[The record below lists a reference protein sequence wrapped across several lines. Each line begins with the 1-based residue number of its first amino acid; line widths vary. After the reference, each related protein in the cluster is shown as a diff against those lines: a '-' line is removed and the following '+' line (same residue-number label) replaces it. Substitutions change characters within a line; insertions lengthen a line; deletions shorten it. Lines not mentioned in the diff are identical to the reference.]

1 MTLDVGMIAIFVT
14 ILVALLAMAAAWGS
28 LRERVK
34 HNKEAISLDR
44 KTNREDHQQIFEKLD
59 QIISNGHKS

>member
-1 MTLDVGMIAIFVT
+1 MTFDVGMVAILIT
-14 ILVALLAMAAAWGS
+14 ILLALLAMAAAWGS

-34 HNKEAISLDR
+34 HNKEAIASDR

-59 QIISNGHKS
+59 QILRNGHKS